1 MLKRKPHYIREYS
14 ALLDLLRRSS
24 EDEDAAM
31 HRAVGGAYEKEGA
44 RQAEMILARAPEGPF
59 ALLDIGCGSGRA
71 AYALREVERLSYFG
85 VDIMPDLIDYARKKA
100 ARPDWRFEVISDI
113 ALPAEDEWADMALIM
128 SVFTHLKPA
137 ETQRYLREVAR
148 VLKPGGV
155 LICSYLDKNNPKH
168 KSQFRPAPLQRIA
181 RMLGRDVM
189 LSFVSREELT
199 RWTEDAGLRVEE
211 VIEYEN
217 GRQHT
222 LVARK

>member
-1 MLKRKPHYIREYS
+1 MLTRKPHYIREYG
-14 ALLDLLRRSS
+14 AMLELLRRRHG
-24 EDEDAAM
+24 DEDAAM
-31 HRAVGGAYEKEGA
+31 QKAVGGSYQKEGK
-44 RQAEMILARAPEGPF
+44 RQSELILARAPEGPF
-59 ALLDIGCGSGRA
+59 TLLDVGGGSGRA
-71 AYALREVERLSYFG
+71 AYALREVERLTYFG
-85 VDIMPDLIDYARKKA
+85 VDIMPDLVDYARTKA

-113 ALPAEDEWADMALIM
+113 GLPAEDEWADMMLIM
-128 SVFTHLKPA
+128 SVFTHLKPS
-137 ETQRYLREVAR
+137 ETQRYLGEVAR

-168 KSQFRPAPLQRIA
+168 KSQFRPAPLQFLA

-189 LSFVSREELT
+189 LSFVTRAELSQ
-199 RWTEDAGLRVEE
+199 WAEDAGLKVEE